1 MTNGECFIGIDV
13 SKANLDVAVR
23 PSDECWRYANDEAG
37 VAVLVERAALLSPTL
52 VVLEATGG
60 YEVPLACALAAAG
73 LPVVIA
79 NPRQVRD
86 FAKATGRLA
95 KTDALD
101 AGILARF
108 GDVVRPEVRPLPDA
122 ATAELAA
129 LIQRRHQ
136 IIGMLIAEKNRL
148 GCARPNVRKSLES
161 NIVWLE
167 KQLAIINADLNNAI
181 RNSPVWREK
190 DDLLKS
196 APGVGP
202 VLAVT
207 LLASL
212 PELGKLNRKQIAA
225 LVGVAPL
232 NRDSGTLKG
241 KRTVW
246 GGRSNVRQALY
257 MGALVAARHN
267 PAIREF
273 YKRLRA
279 AGKTG
284 KVALTACMRKLLT
297 ILNAMLKHQTPWV
310 ESCNQNT

>member
-1 MTNGECFIGIDV
+1 MTNDECFIGIDV
-13 SKANLDVAVR
+13 SKSNLDVAVR
-23 PSDECWRYANDEAG
+23 PTDERWRCANDEAG
-37 VAVLVERAALLSPTL
+37 IALLIERMALLSPTL

-60 YEVPLACALAAAG
+60 FEIPLACAMAAAG
-73 LPVVIA
+73 LPAVVV

-95 KTDALD
+95 KTDILD
-101 AGILARF
+101 ADILARF
-108 GDVVRPEVRPLPDA
+108 GDVVRPEVRPMPDA
-122 ATAELAA
+122 AAQELAA

-136 IIGMLIAEKNRL
+136 IVGMLTAEKNRL
-148 GCARPNVRKSLES
+148 CCARPSVRKSLKT
-161 NIVWLE
+161 NIAWLE
-167 KQLAIINADLNNAI
+167 KQLAGIEAGLSNAI

-190 DDLLKS
+190 DGLLKS

-202 VLAVT
+202 VLSST

-232 NRDSGTLKG
+232 NRDSGTLRG

-246 GGRSNVRQALY
+246 GGRSQVRQVLY
-257 MGALVAARHN
+257 MGALAAARHN
-267 PAIREF
+267 PVIRDF

-279 AGKTG
+279 AGKAG